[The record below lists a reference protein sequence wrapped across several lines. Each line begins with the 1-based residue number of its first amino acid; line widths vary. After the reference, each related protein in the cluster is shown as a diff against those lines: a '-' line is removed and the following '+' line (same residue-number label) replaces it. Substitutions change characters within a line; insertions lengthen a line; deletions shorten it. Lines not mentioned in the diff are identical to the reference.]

1 MKTESDQSLPGHVL
15 QSRAENSQAFRYQE
29 AFRRHGY
36 KYANLNPVALN
47 TEESSLGG

>member
-1 MKTESDQSLPGHVL
+1 MNSDQPDL
-15 QSRAENSQAFRYQE
+15 QSRPEDSEAFRYRE